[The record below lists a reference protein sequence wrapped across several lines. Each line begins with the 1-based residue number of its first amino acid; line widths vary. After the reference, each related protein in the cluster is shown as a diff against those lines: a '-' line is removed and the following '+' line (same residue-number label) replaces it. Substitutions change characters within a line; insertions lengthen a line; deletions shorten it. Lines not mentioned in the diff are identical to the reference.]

1 MLAVGIDEA
10 LAGFERLN
18 YRKAQIME
26 DRKAQIMEDRFNG
39 RPNRQQRRRMMKKFG
54 LLEGAT
60 KKRTASLKA
69 VR

>member
-1 MLAVGIDEA
+1 MGIDEA

-26 DRKAQIMEDRFNG
+26 ERFNR